1 MDIYFSLLLL
11 FVFDIKN
18 YSKELLQNFLNLK
31 KKKNQQEIKNLQ
43 FLSLSYPCHIKPGN
57 P

>member
-18 YSKELLQNFLNLK
+18 YSKELLQKFLNFL
-31 KKKNQQEIKNLQ
+31 KKNQQEIKNLK
-43 FLSLSYPCHIKPGN
+43 FLSLSYPCHIKPDN